1 MHHLQLFFTIQ
12 VLIYGVGILFKNV
25 LHSNSAHKLYPLIYS
40 YACSAVYNLV
50 QPSSLPTVM
59 LVETATE
66 PLVTMY
72 DDDEELVLDVQ

>member
-1 MHHLQLFFTIQ
+1 MYSVGHTHLKN
-12 VLIYGVGILFKNV
+12 GIILV
-25 LHSNSAHKLYPLIYS
+25 YKLYPLIYS

-59 LVETATE
+59 LVEAATE

-72 DDDEELVLDVQ
+72 DEAELVLDVQ